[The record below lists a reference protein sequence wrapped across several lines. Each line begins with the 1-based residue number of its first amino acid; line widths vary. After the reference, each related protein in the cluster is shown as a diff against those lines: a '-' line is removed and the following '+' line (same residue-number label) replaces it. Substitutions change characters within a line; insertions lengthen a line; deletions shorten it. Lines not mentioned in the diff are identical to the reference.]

1 MKKVVLCG
9 HSGSNNR
16 GCEAIIRST
25 VDILKK
31 NGMTTEMGSFSKQE
45 DEQVGLDRITNI
57 LEYRGYTNR
66 YSLQRL
72 YNGILKKVFKN
83 EMPTEKYVQKNI
95 FKSVKNS
102 DCALVVGGDTYC
114 YGRPLTAYALNRFS
128 EKKGIKTVLWS
139 CSVAKEKITEEMME
153 DLNRYSCI
161 FARETITYNNLLQAG
176 VNESKLCLMSDSA
189 FVLPVEELDLP
200 EGFENVFAYNPSYTI
215 YKAGKNIIKNREN
228 MIEQVL
234 QNTDLKIAFIPHV
247 YSKDFGDVVVC
258 RELYDKYKHTDRV
271 FLFDDIYNC
280 MQLKYIISK
289 CRFLV
294 AERTHASIAG
304 YSTCVPTFVLGYSV
318 KSEGIAKDIFGQAE
332 NYVYPVSELNDED
345 EYFNQI
351 QYMLENEKIIKQ
363 RLQEFMPEYI
373 NRAWAAGEKLAK
385 IIVKE

>member
-1 MKKVVLCG
+1 MIKVVLCG

-215 YKAGKNIIKNREN
+215 
-228 MIEQVL
+228 
-234 QNTDLKIAFIPHV
+234 
-247 YSKDFGDVVVC
+247 
-258 RELYDKYKHTDRV
+258 
-271 FLFDDIYNC
+271 
-280 MQLKYIISK
+280 
-289 CRFLV
+289 
-294 AERTHASIAG
+294 
-304 YSTCVPTFVLGYSV
+304 
-318 KSEGIAKDIFGQAE
+318 
-332 NYVYPVSELNDED
+332 
-345 EYFNQI
+345 
-351 QYMLENEKIIKQ
+351 
-363 RLQEFMPEYI
+363 
-373 NRAWAAGEKLAK
+373 
-385 IIVKE
+385 